1 MVLGML
7 TVAELEAR
15 YAPCLQP
22 YDQAFTPQALM
33 AEAERWTGL
42 SDWGGTAFSEAG
54 FRHRLDLLCRSLETE
69 AGLNALGRSR
79 AHARIYFNLCG
90 RLGVVDW
97 HSKHPNQ
104 APITDPLIGTGLART
119 GTSFF
124 HQLLSQD
131 PENLTAPM
139 GECNIPTP
147 PPGDAAFDAARFAL
161 MGRIQDFMG
170 VRGPEIEAIHP
181 FQPENAAECLALQA
195 SAIGTEYSAFWSLPS
210 FIAQCHAD
218 MPELLQW
225 QVAVMQVLQSGKDGR
240 RWLLKTPQ
248 HLGHWES
255 MVRAFPQ
262 ARVFINHRDP
272 AKVVPSLCSLFTTFF
287 KLNTDR
293 AMDPKMVAKGMCARL
308 AENMAQVS
316 GWRAAHPDFPVVDI
330 HYKTMVADPVGE
342 AERVYD
348 AFGLTLSAQA
358 RARMESFVKVNR
370 HAHGPKHS
378 YTLADFG
385 LTEADIEEA
394 LGAYLDKF
402 GVVRER
408 GKA

>member
-1 MVLGML
+1 ML
-7 TVAELEAR
+7 SVAELEAR

-22 YDQAFTPQALM
+22 YDKRFAPGALM
-33 AEAERWTGL
+33 AEAEAGMGL
-42 SDWGGTAFSEAG
+42 SDWGGALFPEAG
-54 FRHRLDLLCRSLETE
+54 FRHRLGLLCKSFETE
-69 AGLNALGRSR
+69 ANLSAVGRSR
-79 AHARIYFNLCG
+79 AHSRVYFNLCG
-90 RLGVVDW
+90 RLGVVNW
-97 HSKHPNQ
+97 HKRNPGQ

-147 PPGDAAFDAARFAL
+147 PPGDAAFDAARFEL
-161 MGRIQDFMG
+161 MGRIQDFLG
-170 VRGPEIEAIHP
+170 IRSPEIEAVHP

-195 SAIGTEYSAFWSLPS
+195 SAIGNEYSAFWSLPS
-210 FIAQCHAD
+210 FIAQCNAD

-225 QVAVMQVLQSGKDGR
+225 EIAVMQVLQCGKRGS

-255 MVRAFPQ
+255 MVQAFPR

-272 AKVVPSLCSLFTTFF
+272 AKVVPSLCSLFTTFS
-287 KLNTDR
+287 KLNNEISV
-293 AMDPKMVAKGMCARL
+293 DPRLVAKGMCARL

-316 GWRAAHPDFPVVDI
+316 AWRTAHPDFPVVDI
-330 HYKTMVADPVGE
+330 HYKTMVADPIGE

-348 AFGLTLSAQA
+348 AFGLSLSAQA
-358 RARMESFVKVNR
+358 RDRMESFVKVNR

-378 YTLADFG
+378 YALEDFG
-385 LTEADIEEA
+385 LTEADIETA
-394 LGAYLDKF
+394 LGGYLDKF